1 MGILGDIFRLLLVRR
16 RQTVPRV
23 RDEKLEKY
31 VTIEN
36 CFEKQFAKKVGGYF
50 FCRSKSFLNRMLVL
64 G

>member
-1 MGILGDIFRLLLVRR
+1 MGILGDMFRLLLVCR

-50 FCRSKSFLNRMLVL
+50 LQV
-64 G
+64 